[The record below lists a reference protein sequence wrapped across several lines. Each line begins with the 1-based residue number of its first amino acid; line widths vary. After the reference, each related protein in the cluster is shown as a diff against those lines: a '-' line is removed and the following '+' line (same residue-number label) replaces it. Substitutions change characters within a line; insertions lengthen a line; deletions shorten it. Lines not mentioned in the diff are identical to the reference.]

1 MTWSLA
7 IQNGDL
13 ALSGS
18 DYTIV
23 TGEDKLIQDLTCYI
37 LERLGTDPNHPDYG
51 SILNGGVDGSGTVI
65 PSMIGVNNNTIAQS
79 RVQGELQR
87 ILLAYQNMQLARAK
101 SDIALYGKTTFS
113 RGEVLLSVDS
123 FTMQSTLDTLSV
135 IIGITT
141 GNNTSVTLNI
151 PLPQASS

>member
-1 MTWSLA
+1 MTWSFA

-13 ALSGS
+13 ALSSS
-18 DYTIV
+18 DYAIV
-23 TGEDKLIQDLTCYI
+23 SGEPKLIQDLTCFI
-37 LERLGTDPNHPDYG
+37 LERMGTDPNHPDYG
-51 SILNGGVDGSGTVI
+51 SLLNGGIDGNGTVY
-65 PSMIGVNNNTIAQS
+65 PSYLGMNNDAIAQG

-101 SDIALYGKTTFS
+101 SDVALYGKTTFS

-123 FTMQSTLDTLSV
+123 FTMQATFDTLSV

-141 GNNTSVTLNI
+141 GNDTSVTLNI
-151 PLPQASS
+151 PLPSGS